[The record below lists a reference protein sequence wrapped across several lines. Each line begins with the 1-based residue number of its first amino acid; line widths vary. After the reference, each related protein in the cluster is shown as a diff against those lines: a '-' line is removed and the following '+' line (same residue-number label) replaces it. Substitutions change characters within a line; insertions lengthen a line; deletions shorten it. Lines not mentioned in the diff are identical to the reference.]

1 MASWKDVNID
11 ALKQSARRSH
21 NNLYKIVRKYRA
33 ILSTPVQPIIEQGI
47 SESTNGMTSSS
58 ALINLPQIQIIVAGN
73 ERQIVQSIP
82 SWIDRPKRLQNL
94 NVIENNLK
102 VYVDRISQEQLPN
115 LLELALEIISDME
128 RLRKETPSE
137 FKESNKKLI
146 AALKTQKRKLLSDT
160 LREIRRS
167 GLKLSSCSDILATQK
182 SVNLIIA
189 NSVSFQNTI
198 AQGCDCYF
206 FKILDLLPRLRA
218 AVSTSTSTSAHAHA
232 DEVPQVDKEKGL
244 SATENLIHSL
254 IVDRVPI
261 KN

>member
-1 MASWKDVNID
+1 MLLKSIKPIQLLMPCVILLHFMNSSNQRFYLLLKILKEIRKDINEVILLASWKDVNID

-47 SESTNGMTSSS
+47 SESTNGMTSSSSS

-128 RLRKETPSE
+128 RVRKETPSE
-137 FKESNKKLI
+137 FKNP
-146 AALKTQKRKLLSDT
+146 
-160 LREIRRS
+160 IR
-167 GLKLSSCSDILATQK
+167 
-182 SVNLIIA
+182 N
-189 NSVSFQNTI
+189 
-198 AQGCDCYF
+198 
-206 FKILDLLPRLRA
+206 
-218 AVSTSTSTSAHAHA
+218 
-232 DEVPQVDKEKGL
+232 
-244 SATENLIHSL
+244 
-254 IVDRVPI
+254 
-261 KN
+261 

>member
-58 ALINLPQIQIIVAGN
+58 SSSSALINLPQIQIIVAGN
-73 ERQIVQSIP
+73 ERQLVQSIP

-167 GLKLSSCSDILATQK
+167 GLKLSSRSDILATQNQ
-182 SVNLIIA
+182 S
-189 NSVSFQNTI
+189 
-198 AQGCDCYF
+198 
-206 FKILDLLPRLRA
+206 IL
-218 AVSTSTSTSAHAHA
+218 
-232 DEVPQVDKEKGL
+232 
-244 SATENLIHSL
+244 
-254 IVDRVPI
+254 
-261 KN
+261 